1 MRILQVIHDF
11 LPKHRAG
18 AEVYTDNLCRELAT
32 RHKVYLFYA
41 DCVQE
46 LRQYS
51 AKRGR
56 FGEVGYTRVINNHH
70 ISRFRQL
77 YDNPRMDRVFRVVLD
92 TFRPDVVHLQHLMF
106 HSTNYPRI
114 AAKRG
119 IPSVMTLHDFWPI
132 CEQWGKRFRAYFP
145 GELRGK
151 HPWAAEHYGCAL
163 ICDDIQPSLCSR
175 CFNRN
180 PTVGVWL
187 ERNIAKARGLDRA
200 SYLAVQTVRDLLGMD
215 LAPQLDSLYTKMR
228 RAGMHAA
235 SPVRRGPLIASDI
248 TARNTY
254 IRDAL
259 SHVHRFVSPS
269 RFLAREMIRY
279 GYPEKNFIV
288 LDNGFRTDLFKNF
301 KRTRGERVRFGYIG
315 TVAELKGVHVLV
327 KAFRQLD
334 DRRASLHVFGDTG
347 ALSDYSAWLRQL
359 AGDARVTFHGRFNP
373 AAVADIYAQIDVLV
387 APSIWYENSPL
398 VLHEAF
404 LSHTPVIAS
413 RLGGMPDLVEDGK
426 TGLLFEAG
434 NYRELGEKM
443 RLLLDDPSILAK
455 IAQAAPDVMSI
466 AENARALER
475 IYEDAINHHGGVI

>member
-18 AEVYTDNLCRELAT
+18 AEIYTDTLCRELAA
-32 RHKVYLFYA
+32 RHKVHLLYT
-41 DCVQE
+41 DCVPE

-51 AKRGR
+51 AKSGR
-56 FGEVGYTRVINNHH
+56 FGDVGYTRVINNHR
-70 ISRFRQL
+70 IRRFRQL
-77 YDNPRMDRVFRVVLD
+77 YDNPRMDRVFRAVLD
-92 TFRPDVVHLQHLMF
+92 AFRPDIVHLQHLMF

-114 AAKRG
+114 AAKRR

-145 GELRGK
+145 AELPGEHL
-151 HPWAAEHYGCAL
+151 WAAERYGCAM

-187 ERNIAKARGLDRA
+187 ERNIAEAHGRDRA
-200 SYLAVQTVRDLLGMD
+200 SYLAVKAVRDLMGMD
-215 LAPQLDSLYTKMR
+215 FAPQFDNLYKKIR
-228 RAGMHAA
+228 RAGMSAA
-235 SPVRRGPLIASDI
+235 SPVRRGPLTASNI
-248 TARNTY
+248 TARNKY

-259 SHVHRFVSPS
+259 SCVHAFVSPS
-269 RFLAREMIRY
+269 RFLAREMMRY
-279 GYPEKNFIV
+279 GYPEKSCIV

-301 KRTRGERVRFGYIG
+301 ERTPGERIRFGYIG

-334 DRRASLHVFGDTG
+334 DRRASLHVFGDTD
-347 ALSDYSAWLRQL
+347 AFSDYSAWLRQL
-359 AGDARVTFHGRFNP
+359 AGDAMVTFHGRFNP
-373 AAVADIYAQIDVLV
+373 EAVADIYARIDVLV

-404 LSHTPVIAS
+404 LSRTPVIAS

-426 TGLLFEAG
+426 TGLLFDAG

-443 RLLLDDPSILAK
+443 RMLLDNPSILAK
-455 IAQAAPDVMSI
+455 MAQAAPDVISI
-466 AENARALER
+466 ADNARALER
-475 IYEDAINHHGGVI
+475 IYEDAIDHYGGMA

>member
-18 AEVYTDNLCRELAT
+18 AEIYTDNLCRELAA
-32 RHKVYLFYA
+32 RHKVHLFFT
-41 DCVQE
+41 DCVPE

-51 AKRGR
+51 SKKGR
-56 FGEVGYTRVINNHH
+56 LGDVEYTTAINNHR
-70 ISRFRQL
+70 IKRFRQL
-77 YDNPRMDRVFRVVLD
+77 YDNPRMDRIFRAVLD
-92 TFRPDVVHLQHLMF
+92 SFNPDVVHLQHLMF

-145 GELRGK
+145 GELRGG
-151 HPWAAEHYGCAL
+151 HLWADEPYGCAM
-163 ICDDIQPSLCSR
+163 ICDDIKTSLCAR

-187 ERNIAKARGLDRA
+187 ERNLAEARGLDRA
-200 SYLAVQTVRDLLGMD
+200 SYLAIRAVRDLLGMD
-215 LAPQLDSLYTKMR
+215 IAPQSDSLYKKIR
-228 RAGMHAA
+228 GAGMRVV
-235 SPVRRGPLIASDI
+235 SPVRRGPLVASDI
-248 TARNTY
+248 TERNKF
-254 IRDAL
+254 IREAL
-259 SHVHRFVSPS
+259 SRVFRFISPS
-269 RFLAREMIRY
+269 QFLAREMIRY
-279 GYPEKNFIV
+279 GYPEKKFIV
-288 LDNGFRTDLFKNF
+288 LDNGFRTDLFKNL

-334 DRRASLHVFGDTG
+334 DGRASLHIFGDT
-347 ALSDYSAWLRQL
+347 AAFPDYSAWLKQL
-359 AGDARVTFHGRFNP
+359 AGDSRVTFHGRFNP
-373 AAVADIYAQIDVLV
+373 EDVADIYAQIDVLV

-404 LSHTPVIAS
+404 LSGTPVIAS
-413 RLGGMPDLVEDGK
+413 RLGGMPDLVDDGK

-443 RLLLDDPSILAK
+443 SLILGNPSISKKMAE
-455 IAQAAPDVMSI
+455 AAPGVMSI
-466 AENARALER
+466 GENARALER
-475 IYEDAINHHGGVI
+475 IYEDAIEHRGELK